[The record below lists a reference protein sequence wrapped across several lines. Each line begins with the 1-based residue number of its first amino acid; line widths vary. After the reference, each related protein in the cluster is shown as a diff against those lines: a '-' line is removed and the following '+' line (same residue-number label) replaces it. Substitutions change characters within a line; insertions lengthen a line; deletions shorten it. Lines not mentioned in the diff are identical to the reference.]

1 MQHGNRAPTTKKDR
15 LPPSLWWNPCP
26 VSGVVP
32 LASPSSSSDGSAA
45 SRATLGRPGL
55 NSMRAQPCQHPLDH
69 PQPAAGSTRVAR
81 EGTWLRDDRCVDPYR
96 VAHEN
101 AERPRMPARPQQPH
115 GRELPL
121 TPQTRLQRTG
131 YGAAPVHLR
140 RRPRGRCCCCR
151 RNAHVRR
158 VACTRTAG

>member
-1 MQHGNRAPTTKKDR
+1 M
-15 LPPSLWWNPCP
+15 
-26 VSGVVP
+26 SGVVP

-81 EGTWLRDDRCVDPYR
+81 EGTWLRGDRCVDPYCSGS
-96 VAHEN
+96 
-101 AERPRMPARPQQPH
+101 RPRMPNVLARRLDRNSRTGVSFRSHLRPVY
-115 GRELPL
+115 
-121 TPQTRLQRTG
+121 TLQRTG

-140 RRPRGRCCCCR
+140 RRPRGRCCCRR

-158 VACTRTAG
+158 VACTRPPANSRNKTGSTQGPPLAG